1 MVPHAIHVVVDFIF
15 SEMLVLNVP
24 QLLVNVQHVHKMG
37 QHVVAVKVDFML
49 TQTLVNKNSM
59 DYRQFYMNKKQNFSK
74 IGWEIT
80 KN

>member
-1 MVPHAIHVVVDFIF
+1 
-15 SEMLVLNVP
+15 MLVENVP
-24 QLLVNVQHVHKMG
+24 QLLVNVQHAHKME
-37 QHVVAVKVDFML
+37 QHVIAVKVDFML

-74 IGWEIT
+74 IGWEIM